1 MGIYLNP
8 GNEMFRE
15 SVSSEIYI
23 DKTGV
28 IQHTNKVIGTTQKYV
43 CVSRPRR
50 FGKSIT
56 AGMLVAY
63 YGKGCDSGD
72 IFERFKIAGTENY
85 KKHLNQYNVIALN
98 VQSFTS
104 LASSVED
111 MIALIQEELLDEL
124 KEAYP
129 GVIPDRIKFLSMAL
143 EKVYAKKK
151 EKFVFVIDEWDCVL
165 RERKNDLEAQK
176 KYLDFLRNLLKDR
189 TYVALAYMTGILPV
203 KKYGTHS
210 ALNMF
215 EEFSMT
221 EPRQYA
227 EYVGFTEEE
236 VRELCSKYQ
245 VDFELIKDW
254 YDGYSFTNVPHVYNP
269 RSVVTSVLSGNIGS
283 YWTRTETYEA
293 LKVYL
298 DMNYDGLK
306 DSVIHMIGGDE
317 VQIDTGTFQN
327 DMTTFQS
334 KDDILTLL
342 VHLGYLAFD
351 FEKKTVFIP
360 NAEVREEF
368 VRAINGSDWSSVAKA
383 IRNSDKLLQA
393 TWSGD
398 EEKVAAMLD
407 EVHSE
412 NTSILTYNDENSLS
426 CVLTIA
432 YFSAMNEY
440 VIEREFPSGKGF
452 ADLVFL
458 PKRKSEKPAMI
469 IELKYNKT
477 ADGAIAQIKDRRYTE
492 KLKEYGDN
500 LLLVGINYDDKKQH
514 ECIIEKM

>member
-1 MGIYLNP
+1 
-8 GNEMFRE
+8 
-15 SVSSEIYI
+15 
-23 DKTGV
+23 
-28 IQHTNKVIGTTQKYV
+28 
-43 CVSRPRR
+43 
-50 FGKSIT
+50 
-56 AGMLVAY
+56 
-63 YGKGCDSGD
+63 
-72 IFERFKIAGTENY
+72 
-85 KKHLNQYNVIALN
+85 
-98 VQSFTS
+98 
-104 LASSVED
+104 
-111 MIALIQEELLDEL
+111 
-124 KEAYP
+124 
-129 GVIPDRIKFLSMAL
+129 
-143 EKVYAKKK
+143 
-151 EKFVFVIDEWDCVL
+151 
-165 RERKNDLEAQK
+165 
-176 KYLDFLRNLLKDR
+176 
-189 TYVALAYMTGILPV
+189 MTGILPV

-269 RSVVTSVLSGNIGS
+269 RSVVTSVLSGNTGS

-351 FEKKTVFIP
+351 FEKKTVSIP
-360 NAEVREEF
+360 NAEVREAF
-368 VRAINGSDWSSVAKA
+368 V
-383 IRNSDKLLQA
+383 
-393 TWSGD
+393 
-398 EEKVAAMLD
+398 
-407 EVHSE
+407 H
-412 NTSILTYNDENSLS
+412 
-426 CVLTIA
+426 
-432 YFSAMNEY
+432 
-440 VIEREFPSGKGF
+440 
-452 ADLVFL
+452 
-458 PKRKSEKPAMI
+458 
-469 IELKYNKT
+469 
-477 ADGAIAQIKDRRYTE
+477 AIAQIKDRRYTE

-514 ECIIEKM
+514 ECIIEKFNTDNKM